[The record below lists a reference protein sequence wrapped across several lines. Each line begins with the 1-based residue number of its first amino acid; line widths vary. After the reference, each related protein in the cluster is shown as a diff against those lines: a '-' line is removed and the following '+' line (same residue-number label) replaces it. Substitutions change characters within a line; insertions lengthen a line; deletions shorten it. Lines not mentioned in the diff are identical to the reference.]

1 MRILN
6 TLGKGTLFILLLIL
20 ILLRIIV
27 GKIFYV
33 LNLNLNAGEY
43 CAPLTIALAVNVFL
57 LFKQI
62 SLRLSPLIFFFS
74 SSAVSVY
81 LITDYPMV
89 RRFLTK
95 IFHQLYFEFCH
106 NSIQGL
112 LFVVAF
118 TIVVFALCV
127 AIDKV
132 RIMLQK
138 NIEKIVLKSSSN

>member
-1 MRILN
+1 M
-6 TLGKGTLFILLLIL
+6 
-20 ILLRIIV
+20 
-27 GKIFYV
+27 
-33 LNLNLNAGEY
+33 NLNFDAGEY

-62 SLRLSPLIFFFS
+62 SLKLSPLIYFFS

-89 RRFLTK
+89 RHFLTK
-95 IFHQLYFEFCH
+95 NFHQLYFRYCH
-106 NSIQGL
+106 NSIQGI
-112 LFVVAF
+112 LFIVAF

-132 RIMLQK
+132 RIILQK
-138 NIEKIVLKSSSN
+138 NIEKVVLKGSSN